1 MRPVGGVLALL
12 AAALGIFLALNH
24 PLWPVGLTVAFVIWS
39 VAVYWRPLLWLFVLP
54 ACLPF
59 AGFSA
64 WTGWI
69 GVEEFDLVVL
79 GAVAGS
85 HARMAFGRNRRPPAH
100 AGAGIAVRRSPGREE
115 IGLLLLMGWSLI
127 ALARGLLDAGGLPL
141 GWFQGYEEPLN
152 SLRVGKSLLFVM
164 LLLPSLRGLVERWP
178 RLAGR
183 CLAAGLASGLAGV
196 SLAIVGERIGYPGL
210 LDFSTPYRSTAW
222 FWEMHVGGAAVD
234 AFLALTVPFAVHAV
248 VQARS
253 RWRWLLAALLAM
265 VAGYACLTTFSRGLY
280 LGLGVSLIVLGALL
294 ASRRATAAALTSTGP
309 GWRWWGNRLLLLG
322 IAIEVVAVV
331 GFGDFMG
338 SRLSVGERDLGGRM
352 AHWREGLSLL
362 RSPAEGLFGRG
373 LGRFPADYSQTVPG
387 RQMPGRLRLIDAAD
401 GRHLRLF
408 AGHQAGRS
416 RSAFELLQR
425 LPGPVAGTYT
435 VTLDARAPQPTK
447 FAVGLCHQH
456 LLYAAACVQAT
467 HAVANADW
475 RSVSL
480 SLDAGDGL
488 RSGWPVPVFFQL
500 HLLGSVDFID
510 IDNLRVV
517 DALGRQM
524 LANGGFA
531 DGLSQWFFAGRH
543 YFVPWHVDSLFLETL
558 IDQGAIGLSLLIAL
572 LVMAM
577 ARLLRGPA
585 AEHALSPYLLAALLA
600 CAVVGVFSSLLD
612 MPRAAFL
619 FHLLLCYSL
628 LVARRVPEVL
638 LKASPASAKIPRE
651 IPHSV

>member
-1 MRPVGGVLALL
+1 MKSRPVSGYPAPGRTVCGVLALL
-12 AAALGIFLALNH
+12 AAALGSFLALNH
-24 PLWPVGLTVAFVIWS
+24 PLWPAGLAAAFLVWS
-39 VAVYWRPLLWLFVLP
+39 IAVCRRPLNWLFVLP

-85 HARMAFGRNRRPPAH
+85 HARMAFGRNRRLPPAR
-100 AGAGIAVRRSPGREE
+100 ASTGIAVRRSPGRVE
-115 IGLLLLMGWSLI
+115 ICLLLLVGWSLV

-152 SLRVGKSLLFVM
+152 SLRVGKSLLFVV
-164 LLLPSLRGLVERWP
+164 LLLPSLAGLVERWP

-183 CLAAGLASGLAGV
+183 CLAAGVASGLAGV

-210 LDFSTPYRSTAW
+210 LDFSTPYRSTAL

-234 AFLALTVPFAVHAV
+234 AFLALAVPFAVHAV
-248 VQARS
+248 VSARS
-253 RWRWLLAALLAM
+253 RCRWLLAALLAM
-265 VAGYACLTTFSRGLY
+265 VAGYACLATFSRGLY
-280 LGLGVSLIVLGALL
+280 LGLGVSLLVLAALL
-294 ASRRATAAALTSTGP
+294 AGRRAASAEP
-309 GWRWWGNRLLLLG
+309 WRRWGNRLLLLG
-322 IAIEVVAVV
+322 IAIEAVAVV

-352 AHWREGLSLL
+352 EHWREGLSLL
-362 RSPAEGLFGRG
+362 RNPAEGLFGRG
-373 LGRFPADYSQTVPG
+373 LGRFPANYSQTVPG
-387 RQMPGRLRLIDAAD
+387 RQIPGRLRLIDDAD
-401 GRHLRLF
+401 GRHLRLL
-408 AGHQAGRS
+408 AGQDGRS

-425 LPGPVAGTYT
+425 LPGPVTGAYT
-435 VTLDARAPQPTK
+435 VTLDVRAPQPTK

-467 HAVANADW
+467 HALANAEW
-475 RSVSL
+475 QSVSL
-480 SLDAGDGL
+480 SLAAGKAL

-500 HLLGSVDFID
+500 RLLGPVDFID
-510 IDNLRVV
+510 VDNLRVI

-524 LANGGFA
+524 LANGDFA
-531 DGLSQWFFAGRH
+531 NGLSQWFFAGRH

-558 IDQGAIGLSLLIAL
+558 IDQGAIGLSLLLAL
-572 LVMAM
+572 LSMAL

-585 AEHALSPYLLAALLA
+585 AEHALAPYLLAALLA

-612 MPRAAFL
+612 MPRSAFL

-628 LVARRVPEVL
+628 LVARRAPETL
-638 LKASPASAKIPRE
+638 LKASPSPAKIP
-651 IPHSV
+651 